1 MTGVPPKSVER
12 SRVCTTEVSWYS
24 SRSTT
29 RNRFLCSATTC
40 GTRSQM
46 ASANATW
53 SLYSTSPRRVF
64 SSWNRTA
71 RSTSGGSAPT
81 AATASAAGAFLIRA
95 DPNGSSAR
103 PVNDP
108 ASRTTSAGSATF
120 SLMARLREMTAC
132 VMGSTP
138 RPSSSSRGS
147 VLSTTRRRAS
157 CQADASVSTTD
168 SASRPM
174 RVALSRK
181 MPFANA
187 L

>member
-1 MTGVPPKSVER
+1 M
-12 SRVCTTEVSWYS
+12 
-24 SRSTT
+24 
-29 RNRFLCSATTC
+29 
-40 GTRSQM
+40 
-46 ASANATW
+46 
-53 SLYSTSPRRVF
+53 
-64 SSWNRTA
+64 
-71 RSTSGGSAPT
+71 
-81 AATASAAGAFLIRA
+81 RA

-103 PVNDP
+103 PVKAP
-108 ASRTTSAGSATF
+108 ARRTTSAGSATF
-120 SLMARLREMTAC
+120 SLMARLTEMTAC

-147 VLSTTRRRAS
+147 VLSTTSRRAS

-181 MPFANA
+181 MPFAKA